1 MADKADNKVI
11 TKPAGHAL
19 IAAVESAQLRKDVP
33 ELRSGD
39 TVRLQIKV
47 VEGTRERLQPF
58 EGVVMRLRGGGMSQN
73 FTVRRITNG
82 VGVERTFLINS
93 PRIEK
98 IEVLRHARVRRQQ
111 LYYLRGLTG
120 KAARLK
126 ELRPLTAKQVAAREA
141 AKIARTANAPTPIA
155 STSVATTP
163 VNTTPTTAPVVS
175 TPATTTTPVDT
186 TSTTTAVSTPVTS
199 TPEVATTDTT
209 PTNAA
214 E

>member
-1 MADKADNKVI
+1 MADKANNKVI

-126 ELRPLTAKQVAAREA
+126 ELRPLTAKQVAAKEA
-141 AKIARTANAPTPIA
+141 AKVARNAAVPTPIA
-155 STSVATTP
+155 SVPAAAATTTTTP
-163 VNTTPTTAPVVS
+163 IVSTPVTTTTTTVSTPIEATPVVNTTPTTAPVV
-175 TPATTTTPVDT
+175 PAPDITTNVD
-186 TSTTTAVSTPVTS
+186 
-199 TPEVATTDTT
+199 E
-209 PTNAA
+209 
-214 E
+214 